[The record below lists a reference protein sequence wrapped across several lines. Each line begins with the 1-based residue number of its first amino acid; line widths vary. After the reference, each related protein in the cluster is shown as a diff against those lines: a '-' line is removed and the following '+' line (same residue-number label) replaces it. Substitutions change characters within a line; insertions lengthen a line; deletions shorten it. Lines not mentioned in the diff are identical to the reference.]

1 MGCWLRRPEGRGKES
16 SVPNPLSRDP
26 PVASAL
32 NLGATRRSRKRGF
45 GTKSSFSRPSSHP
58 WVFAKA
64 IEGTLISRPQRL
76 MTCQHTQ
83 SQRLRV
89 LYNQTKKMNPLCRT
103 EPSLRRSSRHP
114 SSTTFAEVRDQVSV
128 CCQHSS
134 SSPPGLPA
142 GCANGCGCRVCE
154 QTPLVCEVCGRDS
167 ASAFPAEFVY
177 RRALT
182 AA

>member
-1 MGCWLRRPEGRGKES
+1 MGCWLRQVEGHGKES
-16 SVPNPLSRDP
+16 SVPNPLSRSP
-26 PVASAL
+26 PVASAE
-32 NLGATRRSRKRGF
+32 NPGATRQSRKRGF
-45 GTKSSFSRPSSHP
+45 GTESSFSRPSSRP

-76 MTCQHTQ
+76 MTRQHTQ
-83 SQRLRV
+83 SQRLRA
-89 LYNQTKKMNPLCRT
+89 LHNQTKKTNPLCRA
-103 EPSLRRSSRHP
+103 EPSLRRSSCHP
-114 SSTTFAEVRDQVSV
+114 SSTTFAEVRDQISV

-154 QTPLVCEVCGRDS
+154 QTPLVCEVCRRDS
-167 ASAFPAEFVY
+167 ASACPAEFVY
-177 RRALT
+177 GQALT